1 MYSNNLNSN
10 HKNLIKLNFLFF
22 SIFLFFLYF
31 FSNTFIY
38 AQHNEKSDTKYLI
51 PVGNVIQIDA
61 ELKNLLV
68 RNTTEDSP
76 FNIGDMIISINNK
89 NISNY
94 GEFSNCLSSLS
105 NDNVDVLICRSS
117 TNITIHTNK
126 EELEKINFNN
136 LLSGFATLTY
146 IDPDVN
152 EFGAVAHPISVG
164 TTRKIPIKFGAIS
177 STSNLNFQRSIK
189 GCVGCINGQR
199 LSSIGEFTYNSDFG
213 IKGKITN
220 FNTQNLKKYKVASLD
235 EVKLGKA
242 ELLLKTDA
250 DEPKKYDIQII
261 NVYNQRSPQAK
272 TIKFRITDKELL
284 AKTGGVVQ
292 GMSGTP
298 IIQNNKIIGAV
309 SHAIENDPSF
319 GYGVFIKWMM
329 E

>member
-1 MYSNNLNSN
+1 MNSNNLNSK
-10 HKNLIKLNFLFF
+10 HKNLVKLKFIFFSTFLF
-22 SIFLFFLYF
+22 LLYL

-38 AQHNEKSDTKYLI
+38 AQYNEKSDSKYLI
-51 PVGNVIQIDA
+51 PVGSVIQIDA

-68 RNTTEDSP
+68 RNTTENSP
-76 FNIGDMIISINNK
+76 FNIGDMIISVNNK
-89 NISNY
+89 NINNY
-94 GEFSNCLSSLS
+94 GEFSNYLSSLS
-105 NDNVDVLICRSS
+105 DNNVDVLICRSS
-117 TNITIHTNK
+117 NNMTIHTNK

-146 IDPDVN
+146 IDPEVN

-164 TTRKIPIKFGAIS
+164 TTRKIPIKSGTIS

-189 GCVGCINGQR
+189 GSVGCINGQR

-213 IKGKITN
+213 IKGNITN
-220 FNTQNLKKYKVASLD
+220 FNTQNLKKYEVASLD

-242 ELLLKTDA
+242 QLLLKTDA
-250 DEPKKYDIQII
+250 DEPKKYDIEII
-261 NVYNQRSPQAK
+261 NICNQKSPQPK